1 MERLVL
7 CGEKGSIANQCPI
20 TGGRGVYAARSL
32 YESIEPTI
40 YDDEAICT
48 AIGVSQKSDMQYAIE
63 KYFAIAPN
71 PTDGDISFV
80 AKQTC
85 EEATQVEIYNA
96 LGQQLAVVI
105 LPAYQTSITA
115 NLSYL
120 GTGIYFVQIKQNN
133 TLLQTDKLTLIH

>member
-32 YESIEPTI
+32 YESIEPTT
-40 YDDEAICT
+40 YDDEAICG
-48 AIGVSQKSDMQYAIE
+48 AIGISQKSDMQDAIE

>member
-1 MERLVL
+1 MERLVF

-96 LGQQLAVVI
+96 LGQQLATTM
-105 LPAYQTSITA
+105 LPAYESVTTISLTCLNI
-115 NLSYL
+115 
-120 GTGIYFVQIKQNN
+120 GIYFVQFKQNN
-133 TLLQTDKLTLIH
+133 VILQTEKLSIIH